1 MRKSW
6 EWTQDEV
13 QWSRHIILVLVASK
27 MHLLPRVFVSYVS
40 WGLELKKTLKTYL
53 KNRINSP
60 QLKQFRNSHSTI
72 KSF

>member
-27 MHLLPRVFVSYVS
+27 MHLLPRVFVSYVL
-40 WGLELKKTLKTYL
+40 WDLELKKTLKTYL
-53 KNRINSP
+53 KYWLN
-60 QLKQFRNSHSTI
+60 
-72 KSF
+72 